1 MENKLNL
8 DELLDYG
15 EEYYYPKLID
25 SDYFTIDKRKKVQK
39 PMTNQQNNA
48 SSNDNSNSNS
58 ENTSN
63 QGNEQNDSYDDKVT
77 NSQNTQE
84 QNKNNQDETNS
95 KEKTSESF
103 KQKKDTQS
111 PSESNQ
117 DLQENSSDI
126 TENQKFQKDDNKA
139 NSVSSEQQIQNE
151 QAQNKSET
159 ESNNQAIRQN
169 DNQQNINDSDINS
182 ENLSQYQ
189 DKKQDTSKSNET
201 NFEQQNL
208 DNQKQNNSET
218 KSPTSKSNEKFT
230 DQQIDDNQ
238 TSTSEKQ
245 QSAKEKI
252 TESKKDNENNQ
263 KQNELKNEPTSAQ
276 EKQEPAKNSDKG
288 HQQLDDDFND
298 FDDLI
303 NNYEKSSSDNIKQTN
318 GYNSHQASSKLSSI
332 KVTKIYKV
340 LRKLVSL
347 SYERYQKGTYKYNKK
362 EIVKHYLTD
371 QKFKIIDDLES
382 PSFKPDVYVFDLSPS
397 NNESLEMYVNAIS
410 SVAIKGSWI
419 YLTYN
424 DQILR
429 KLIIKKGTHKELDI
443 NNVVNSNTQKF
454 ENFDCLIYTD
464 YRSLYDELKNIKNRK
479 IYIFS
484 DFDIMNDMIKLSQ
497 VNNEIIWFSTAKKN
511 YGFYYQ
517 SEPSGYLGY
526 YVDTME
532 IDDIEKYILEKNK
545 LKYKMGG
552 K

>member
-25 SDYFTIDKRKKVQK
+25 SDYFTIDKRKKAQK
-39 PMTNQQNNA
+39 SMTNQQNSA

-208 DNQKQNNSET
+208 D
-218 KSPTSKSNEKFT
+218 
-230 DQQIDDNQ
+230 
-238 TSTSEKQ
+238 
-245 QSAKEKI
+245 
-252 TESKKDNENNQ
+252 NQ

>member
-25 SDYFTIDKRKKVQK
+25 SDYFTIDKRKKAQK
-39 PMTNQQNNA
+39 SMTNQQNSA

-63 QGNEQNDSYDDKVT
+63 QENEQNDSYDDKVT

-182 ENLSQYQ
+182 ENLSQ
-189 DKKQDTSKSNET
+189 KQDTSKSNET

-238 TSTSEKQ
+238 ASTSEKHQ
-245 QSAKEKI
+245 NAKEKI
-252 TESKKDNENNQ
+252 PESKKDNENNQ
-263 KQNELKNEPTSAQ
+263 KQNDLKNKPTSAQ

-303 NNYEKSSSDNIKQTN
+303 NNYEKSSSDNIKPTN

-454 ENFDCLIYTD
+454 ENFDCIIYTD